1 MMPSVDATLA
11 VYNLQC
17 VCCGAQ
23 ATHEPWGQ
31 KTPAGQ
37 PISNGC
43 LKCMET
49 ACIRWPTRRWDGD
62 VAEDPTCLAMIPTIT
77 SLRIGEKQPD
87 FLPKS
92 VDMTQRTR

>member
-17 VCCGAQ
+17 VSCGAQ

-31 KTPAGQ
+31 KTPATLGQEGQ
-37 PISNGC
+37 PIG
-43 LKCMET
+43 
-49 ACIRWPTRRWDGD
+49 IRWPTRRWGGD
-62 VAEDPTCLAMIPTIT
+62 VAEDPTCLAMIPTMT
-77 SLRIGEKQPD
+77 SLRLGEKQPD

-92 VDMTQRTR
+92 VDMRQRTR